1 MRSGRQAES
10 RFWKKTAISTGI
22 IALGCILLIEGIKW
36 QIGPNL
42 DAVSQLRAKGMVTEL
57 INQTIEEEF
66 TGREYEENLFSVR
79 TGEDGKIQMV
89 QSNTSLINKMVSS
102 FASSLQKKYNEQ
114 EAREVKLSYGSI
126 LGSKLLSQ
134 TDLGVNIRIL
144 PLSVASCDFETDFE
158 SQGINQTKY
167 RIYITVESS
176 IRVLRPFSSGDL
188 KVRNKVL
195 VAETVIVGEVPDSYV
210 NVPENEILDA
220 VN

>member
-1 MRSGRQAES
+1 MADWS
-10 RFWKKTAISTGI
+10 
-22 IALGCILLIEGIKW
+22 
-36 QIGPNL
+36 NL

-66 TGREYEENLFSVR
+66 TGREYEENLFLSEP
-79 TGEDGKIQMV
+79 GEDGKIQMV

-144 PLSVASCDFETDFE
+144 PLSVASCDFETDF
-158 SQGINQTKY
+158 
-167 RIYITVESS
+167 
-176 IRVLRPFSSGDL
+176 
-188 KVRNKVL
+188 
-195 VAETVIVGEVPDSYV
+195 
-210 NVPENEILDA
+210 
-220 VN
+220 